1 MGILQF
7 KKVNCK
13 NCYQCVRNC
22 PVKSIEVKNHQA
34 QIIERECILCGRCTV
49 VCPQKAKTEVC
60 ELPRVREL
68 LLGGARLVASVA
80 PSYAAFFSLSG
91 FAPLREALLQLGF
104 ADARETAEG
113 AYLVKSEYERLA
125 ARDARPIVTSACTA
139 VNAYVEKHYPEALP
153 YLAPVLT
160 PMQAHARLIKRGD
173 PGVVVIFIGPCI
185 SKKAEC
191 LAPDSYTD
199 VALTFE
205 NLRDWLGESRIALH
219 DACEPHEPR
228 RSRFFPTDGGILA
241 TMERL
246 PGRRYV
252 SASGMEECMAAL
264 RDVVAGR
271 LPGCVLELSA
281 CRGSCV
287 GGPSFA
293 DEGLS
298 RLASQCAVEATAR
311 ADDGRDFDLPR
322 ETPVEAA
329 YHDRKIEYAMP
340 TEKQILTILQRMGK
354 HGVEDEINCGI
365 CGYASCR
372 EKAVAIYF
380 GKAEQTMCLPYMQSR
395 AESLSG
401 KILEVTPNAVLA
413 VDDTLK
419 ILQVNAA
426 ACELF
431 GLRDT
436 DLVGQPVSRVL
447 DEFDFVEMLSA
458 RKPRAA
464 RNVFLA
470 EYNVYLEQNLLYDAP
485 GGVIVCIMKDITRE
499 KQRRGQLRKRRLQT
513 AGMADAIVE
522 KQLRIVHEI
531 ASLLGETAAE
541 TKAAVRDLKETILL
555 EEEE

>member
-13 NCYQCVRNC
+13 NCYKCVRNC
-22 PVKSIEVKNHQA
+22 PVKSIEVRDHQA

-49 VCPQKAKTEVC
+49 VCPQKAKTDVSD
-60 ELPRVREL
+60 LPRVKEL
-68 LLGGARLVASVA
+68 LLSGTRLIASVA
-80 PSYAAFFSLSG
+80 PSYAAFFGLSG

-125 ARDARPIVTSACTA
+125 ARDTRPLITSACPT
-139 VNAYVEKHYPEALP
+139 VNAYIEKHYPEALP

-160 PMQAHARLIKRGD
+160 PMQAHAQLIKREV
-173 PGVVVIFIGPCI
+173 PGASVVFVGPCI

-191 LAPDSYTD
+191 LAPGSFTD

-205 NLRDWLGESRIALH
+205 NLQDWLEESQLMPR
-219 DACEPHEPR
+219 DSEEPCEPR
-228 RSRFFPTDGGILA
+228 LSRAFPTDGGILA
-241 TMERL
+241 TLARL
-246 PGRRYV
+246 PERRYRSV
-252 SASGMEECMAAL
+252 SGMEECMDAL
-264 RDVVAGR
+264 RDVTAGR

-281 CRGSCV
+281 CRGSCI

-293 DEGLS
+293 DRGMS
-298 RLASQCAVEATAR
+298 RLASECAVEATAR
-311 ADDGRDFDLPR
+311 PDDGRDFDLAQ
-322 ETPVEAA
+322 ELPVQAV
-329 YHDRKIEYAMP
+329 YKDHKTEYAMP
-340 TEKQILTILQRMGK
+340 TEKQILTILRRMGK
-354 HGVEDEINCGI
+354 HDPSDEINCGM

-372 EKAVAIYF
+372 DKAVAIYF
-380 GKAEQTMCLPYMQSR
+380 GKAEETMCLPYMQSR

-413 VDDTLK
+413 IDGGLK
-419 ILQVNAA
+419 ILQANAA

-431 GLRDT
+431 GLQSE

-447 DEFDFVEMLSA
+447 DEFDFVELMTSRA
-458 RKPRAA
+458 PRAA

-470 EYNVYLEQNLLYDAP
+470 EYNVYLEQILLFDASS
-485 GGVIVCIMKDITRE
+485 GIIVCIMKDITRE
-499 KQRRGQLRKRRLQT
+499 KQRRNQLRKRRLQT
-513 AGMADAIVE
+513 AGMADDIVE